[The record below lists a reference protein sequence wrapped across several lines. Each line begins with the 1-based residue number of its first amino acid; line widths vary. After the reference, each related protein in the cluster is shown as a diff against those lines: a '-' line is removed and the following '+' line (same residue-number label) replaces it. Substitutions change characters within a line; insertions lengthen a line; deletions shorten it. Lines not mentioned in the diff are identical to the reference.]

1 MSYGQGMQ
9 IMMDKVEILQLQHMS
24 VIFLAKVDKSHKVS
38 HFHKMTKK
46 KRCNGHLTHVSH
58 SGIFGARQTLMDTIC
73 TTSI

>member
-9 IMMDKVEILQLQHMS
+9 IMMDKVEILQRQHMS

-46 KRCNGHLTHVSH
+46 K
-58 SGIFGARQTLMDTIC
+58 GAMVI
-73 TTSI
+73 